1 MSRFVESIKLMDGV
15 FFRLSL
21 HQQRINQVFADHF
34 PSHPIPELTKLL
46 SDFEI
51 PQKGLFKCRIVF
63 DSEIRSVQ
71 FEQYVR
77 REIHCIKV
85 VETDIETLHYKTEE
99 RGKFQ
104 EAFAKRD
111 GCDDVLLIRNGL
123 ITDCSYSNLALY
135 NGEKWITPRIP
146 LIYGVN
152 RAMLL
157 SEGKIY
163 EDDIN
168 ISDLSNFQAIRLF
181 NAMIEFGEIQFNVNT
196 IKI

>member
-21 HQQRINQVFADHF
+21 HQQRMNKVFADHF
-34 PSHPIPELTKLL
+34 PEHPIPELTKLL
-46 SDFEI
+46 SDSEF

-63 DSEIRSVQ
+63 DSEILSVQ
-71 FEQYVR
+71 FEQYIR
-77 REIHCIKV
+77 REIKSLKV
-85 VETDIETLHYKTEE
+85 VETDIETLPYKTEE
-99 RGKFQ
+99 RSKFQ
-104 EAFAKRD
+104 VAFAKRD

-146 LIYGVN
+146 LIYGVY

-157 SEGKIY
+157 SEGKIH

-181 NAMIEFGEIQFNVNT
+181 NAMIEFGEIQLNIND
-196 IKI
+196 ILI